1 MFHSLRLDKLYLAEE
16 VQYPL
21 SPPPM
26 WPTLQ
31 LTEEA
36 LSLLFCR
43 LGPCPGRNAA
53 EQWPVAQILKTKL
66 DIQQKTIKSN
76 RLWVKGFSFF
86 FFLDEIFF
94 KNLFFVFFLVFT
106 I

>member
-66 DIQQKTIKSN
+66 DIQQKIIKSN

-94 KNLFFVFFLVFT
+94 KNLLFFFSFFF
-106 I
+106 